1 MLADYVPL
9 GFALFASLLWAGWW
23 VSRRHGPAVMAAALW
38 APVGVLAAAAV
49 RQPLEHLVT
58 ARQAHPQ
65 SPHIIGVFQRSGDL
79 SLPSDHAAMAGAAV
93 AGLFLVRRPLG
104 ALAVAVI
111 GLMCLGHFG
120 SGVDDAREV
129 VAGLVLGVVVS
140 LTGFAIAKA
149 PLVRLITLTRST
161 WLRPLLGAGSGTA
174 RGKKAT

>member
-1 MLADYVPL
+1 VLADYVPL

-49 RQPLEHLVT
+49 REPLEHLVV
-58 ARQAHPQ
+58 ARQAHPAG
-65 SPHIIGVFQRSGDL
+65 SHLMGAFQRSGDL

-93 AGLFLVRRPLG
+93 AGLLLVRRPLG
-104 ALAVAVI
+104 ALAVAVVA
-111 GLMCLGHFG
+111 LMYLGHLE
-120 SGVDDAREV
+120 SGVDDAQEV

-140 LTGFAIAKA
+140 LAGFAIAKA
-149 PLVRLITLTRST
+149 PLVRLITLARST
-161 WLRPLLGAGSGTA
+161 RLRPLLGPGSGTV